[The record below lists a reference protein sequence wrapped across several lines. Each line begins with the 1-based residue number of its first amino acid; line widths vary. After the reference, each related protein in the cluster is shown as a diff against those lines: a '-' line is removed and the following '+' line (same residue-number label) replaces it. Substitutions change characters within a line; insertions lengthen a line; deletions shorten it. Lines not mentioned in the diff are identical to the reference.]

1 MPSQDEVEEFAA
13 LLRRLKDR
21 TDRSYAALARRL
33 NMNASTLHRY
43 CAGEAVPLGF
53 ASVERFAALCG
64 ATPEERI
71 ELHRRWILAVAARQ
85 RPRTAPEPAP
95 EAAGALPADG
105 ADVPAERATESA
117 PTRTT
122 GPLPPA
128 AAGPVPPKDAEPA
141 PGAAPPPGPPS
152 TPKAPETPEAAEAS
166 EEGLPGP
173 SPERDALP
181 RPASRPP
188 WYRRRAPLAAA
199 VVTALIAT
207 LGSLS
212 LLPSGHSSALG
223 DDRAAAKAADA
234 GHSSAA
240 PSAPASPTHGR
251 PSGSSSANTSAA
263 GDRSPDPS
271 PSPSTASAANT
282 TPVAPITWTANSHRW
297 AIGCEHDYVIDKAPA
312 QVPPPPAPQD
322 ASPWARS
329 QDAVHGG
336 QTMVD
341 ITVQGRTDAAVVLE
355 ALRVRVV
362 GRAAPVKGNVYATGQ
377 GCGGGLGPHSFTV
390 ALDKDRPIA
399 HAVPSYEGE
408 TLVPAM
414 DLPYRVSVTDPEVL
428 TVAAR
433 TDGCDCRWYLEL
445 DWSSQGRTGTERIDD
460 DGVPFRTSGTEG
472 LPHYWYANGGWTL
485 S

>member
-1 MPSQDEVEEFAA
+1 MSSQAEVEEFAA

-85 RPRTAPEPAP
+85 RPRTMPEPAP
-95 EAAGALPADG
+95 EATEHLPADG
-105 ADVPAERATESA
+105 EGTPADGPTE
-117 PTRTT
+117 PTTT
-122 GPLPPA
+122 
-128 AAGPVPPKDAEPA
+128 
-141 PGAAPPPGPPS
+141 AAPSPGL
-152 TPKAPETPEAAEAS
+152 PETPESPKGPETP
-166 EEGLPGP
+166 ETPEGGLPY
-173 SPERDALP
+173 SPPAHGTLP
-181 RPASRPP
+181 HSTSRRP

-199 VVTALIAT
+199 VVTALVAT

-212 LLPSGHSSALG
+212 LLPSGHSSANG
-223 DDRAAAKAADA
+223 DDRAAAKAANSRHGSPAPA
-234 GHSSAA
+234 G
-240 PSAPASPTHGR
+240 PASPTRGR
-251 PSGSSSANTSAA
+251 PSGSPSPNASAA

-271 PSPSTASAANT
+271 TSPSTTPAVKT

-322 ASPWARS
+322 ASPWASS

-336 QTMVD
+336 QTIVD
-341 ITVQGRTDAAVVLE
+341 ISVQGRTDAAVVLE

-362 GRAAPVKGNVYATGQ
+362 GRAAPVEGNVYATGQ
-377 GCGGGLGPHSFTV
+377 GCGSDMAPHSFIV
-390 ALDKDRPIA
+390 DLDKDRPITHPVA
-399 HAVPSYEGE
+399 GYEGA
-408 TLVPAM
+408 TRVPPM
-414 DLPYRVSVTDPEVL
+414 DLPYRVSLTDPEVL
-428 TVAAR
+428 TVDAR